1 MFKEETNKTMVK
13 IQNERKVCEE
23 FENLKKEMENN
34 LKELKKENEE
44 TDEYIQSIEAIMSNA
59 ENSIREKQEFIS
71 SQQMKET

>member
-1 MFKEETNKTMVK
+1 MFTEETNKTMVK

>member
-44 TDEYIQSIEAIMSNA
+44 TDEHIQSIEAIMSNA